1 MIRSVGLKFG
11 VPSGAV
17 RESVDSWI
25 LTHGVH
31 THEYGRVILSP
42 PGSGKSYFV
51 ERNPDFVDI
60 DEFLG
65 GDFLKF
71 HTEDWAKRS
80 HTPEEERLHYEKCDV
95 YLAAMRE
102 AGLWV
107 VGSLFWDYLPDAIV
121 IIDEAHHKDF
131 VERRSDL
138 SWEEAKKVRSFLL
151 GVVKDHPEIPVYSDW
166 ATVAPRG

>member
-1 MIRSVGLKFG
+1 M
-11 VPSGAV
+11 
-17 RESVDSWI
+17 
-25 LTHGVH
+25 
-31 THEYGRVILSP
+31 
-42 PGSGKSYFV
+42 
-51 ERNPDFVDI
+51 ERNPDFVEI

-65 GDFLKF
+65 DDFLKF
-71 HTEDWAKRS
+71 HPEDWAKRS

-121 IIDEAHHKDF
+121 IIDEAQHKEF

-138 SWEEAKKVRSFLL
+138 SWGQAKKVRSFLL
-151 GVVKDHPEIPVYSDW
+151 GVVKDHPEIPVYADW
-166 ATVAPRG
+166 AAVASGGINHHLIAAAPDRERHFGYDSGVSSAPTLARREAIAFSTMASTCA